1 MGKCVAEIFT
11 FVLVQ
16 GYKYSVMIKIKKIAI
31 VSTNSF
37 GYINFL
43 VQKLEAIESVD
54 LTFINIDAVPF
65 KYKNKWSRI
74 ENFFSKILFNKSLKE
89 INRTTFIKK
98 TIAEKNPFDQI
109 LVIRPDLLELEA
121 LEFLRANGAEMSCYL
136 FDGIENFK
144 YQKSILG
151 HFDTVFSYDKSDVA
165 KYGFEFI
172 TNYIYDDVI
181 ENSNTEFSVF
191 TICSYDKRFQFL
203 EKIANQ
209 LSKMDV
215 SFRFIVKKDKVLQHQ
230 LIQFSPH
237 YISLE
242 KVKELISKSDVLV
255 DIQKKNQ
262 IGLSFRVFEALG
274 FKKKLITNNADI
286 VNYDFYN
293 ENNIFVISEDNLEIP
308 KSFFESEYS
317 DVPAEILSQYKLKNW
332 ISQVFKV

>member
-1 MGKCVAEIFT
+1 MGKCVAEIST

-43 VQKLEAIESVD
+43 VQKLEAIEHVD
-54 LTFINIDAVPF
+54 LTFINIDTVPF

-74 ENFFSKILFNKSLKE
+74 ENFFSKTLFNKSLKD
-89 INRTTFIKK
+89 INRTSFIKK
-98 TIAEKNPFDQI
+98 TNDEKQPYDQI
-109 LVIRPDLLELEA
+109 LIIRPDLLEEEA
-121 LEFLRANGAEMSCYL
+121 LKFLRANAIEMSCYL

-144 YQKSILG
+144 QQKSILG
-151 HFDTVFSYDKSDVA
+151 YFGSVFSYDKRDVA
-165 KYGFEFI
+165 QYGFKFI

-181 ENSNTEFSVF
+181 ENSKTEFSVF
-191 TICSYDKRFQFL
+191 TICSYDKRFKLL

-209 LSKMDV
+209 LKKLDV
-215 SFRFIVKKDKVLQHQ
+215 SFKFIVKKDKVLQHQ
-230 LIQFSPH
+230 LIQFTPH

-242 KVKELISKSDVLV
+242 KVKELIAKSTVLV

-262 IGLSFRVFEALG
+262 TGLSFRVFEALG

-293 ENNIFVISEDNLEIP
+293 ENNIFVISEDSLEIP
-308 KSFFESEYS
+308 KSFFESEYIE
-317 DVPAEILSQYKLKNW
+317 VPAETLDKYKLKNW
-332 ISQVFKV
+332 IAQVFKV